1 MTETELNNF
10 LNIFYK
16 LKEDSIDPRYGFDDK
31 WSIFIK
37 KVLALSPKSYG
48 TKIQNRI
55 IEKNGLSSVKA
66 NENLGDFEKNNQ
78 YFEVKTSLITITNK
92 TANITG
98 IRPWQEVD
106 GYYIFIIDAK
116 NHNNIITYSF
126 KLSKNEM
133 EGELT
138 KLKAIPINGTK
149 KANEGNTKSAL
160 RFSLSL
166 ESEEFSR
173 WKNSYQF
180 TTEDEIVQKL

>member
-16 LKEDSIDPRYGFDDK
+16 LKEDSIDPRYGFDDE

-66 NENLGDFEKNNQ
+66 NKDLGDFEKNNK
-78 YFEVKTSLITITNK
+78 YFEIKTSLITITNK
-92 TANITG
+92 IANIVG

-106 GYYIFIIDAK
+106 GYYIFIIDAECYD
-116 NHNNIITYSF
+116 NIVTYSF

-133 EGELT
+133 EDEL
-138 KLKAIPINGTK
+138 KELNANPISGTK
-149 KANEGNTKSAL
+149 KANEGNANSAL

-166 ESEEFSR
+166 KSKAFKR
-173 WKNSYQF
+173 WKKYLF
-180 TTEDEIVQKL
+180 TTEDEIVKKL